1 MTTPERQKRIDITVA
16 FLRNEIDW
24 AGQPIAFGEIPR
36 RQTML
41 FYEMAAF
48 LQELVDREGMPDAVV
63 QHAEA
68 LLRRFEEA
76 HR

>member
-1 MTTPERQKRIDITVA
+1 MN
-16 FLRNEIDW
+16 L
-24 AGQPIAFGEIPR
+24 
-36 RQTML
+36 ML

-68 LLRRFEEA
+68 LLERFKEA

>member
-1 MTTPERQKRIDITVA
+1 MN
-16 FLRNEIDW
+16 L
-24 AGQPIAFGEIPR
+24 
-36 RQTML
+36 ML

-48 LQELVDREGMPDAVV
+48 LQELVDREEMPDSVV

-68 LLRRFEEA
+68 LLQRFEEA